1 MAGECRGRGPAAALL
16 ALAAAL
22 AGAAA
27 QAGFESLPL
36 PMGREETELV
46 APGDT
51 LLDVAHAHRVGF
63 ELLERQN
70 PGVDRW
76 IPAPG
81 TIVELPTR
89 SLPPRTGQRG
99 LVINL
104 PEMRLYDFTKP
115 GAPEVFH
122 VAIGDGID
130 PTLLGEY
137 RVGEKRIDPAWHVPE
152 SIRREKPELP
162 AVVPPGDDN
171 PLGDRWMTIGTTSY
185 GIHGTNNPWSIGRQ
199 ATHGCVRL
207 YADEMRRL
215 FDGTPRGTPIE
226 IVYQPYKWGRDGDAI
241 LLEVHPDLYARFA
254 RPLDEA
260 LALPRELGL
269 LGALDLVRVTQVL
282 VAARG
287 TPERVGTRP
296 AETAATSER
305 TW

>member
-1 MAGECRGRGPAAALL
+1 V
-16 ALAAAL
+16 L
-22 AGAAA
+22 AGAAP
-27 QAGFESLPL
+27 AGFEALPL
-36 PMGREETELV
+36 PLGREETELV

-63 ELLERQN
+63 ELLERLN

-76 IPAPG
+76 IPRPG
-81 TIVELPTR
+81 TIVKLPTR
-89 SLPPRTGQRG
+89 SIPPRTRG
-99 LVINL
+99 EALVINL
-104 PEMRLYDFTKP
+104 PEMRLYDLRGP
-115 GAPEVFH
+115 GEPEVFH

-130 PTLLGEY
+130 PTILGEY

-162 AVVPPGDDN
+162 AVVPPGSDN

-215 FDGTPRGTPIE
+215 FDRTPSGTRLE

-241 LLEVHPDLYARFA
+241 LLEAHPDLYARFA

-260 LALPRELGL
+260 LELPRELGL
-269 LGALDLVRVTQVL
+269 LGALDLVRVTEVL

-296 AETAATSER
+296 EPPATSEP

>member
-1 MAGECRGRGPAAALL
+1 V
-16 ALAAAL
+16 L
-22 AGAAA
+22 AGAAP
-27 QAGFESLPL
+27 AGFEALP
-36 PMGREETELV
+36 PAVGREETELV

-63 ELLERQN
+63 ELLERLN

-76 IPAPG
+76 IPKPG
-81 TIVELPTR
+81 TIVKLPTR
-89 SLPPRTGQRG
+89 SIPPRSRREG

-104 PEMRLYDFTKP
+104 PEMRLYDLRGP
-115 GAPEVFH
+115 GEPEVFH
-122 VAIGDGID
+122 AAIGDGID
-130 PTLLGEY
+130 PTILGEY

-162 AVVPPGDDN
+162 PVVPPGSDN

-215 FDGTPRGTPIE
+215 FDRTPSGTRLE

-241 LLEVHPDLYARFA
+241 LLEAHPDVYARFA

-260 LALPRELGL
+260 LELPRELGL
-269 LGALDLVRVTQVL
+269 LGALDLVRVTEVL

-296 AETAATSER
+296 APPATSEP

>member
-1 MAGECRGRGPAAALL
+1 VYGPRAGWGALGIAL
-16 ALAAAL
+16 FSLAAA
-22 AGAAA
+22 APPT
-27 QAGFESLPL
+27 GFEALPL
-36 PMGREETELV
+36 PIGESEADLV

-51 LLDVAHAHRVGF
+51 LLDVAHRHRVGF
-63 ELLERQN
+63 ELLERLN
-70 PGVDRW
+70 PSVDRW
-76 IPAPG
+76 IPKPG
-81 TIVELPTR
+81 TVVLLPTR
-89 SLPPRTGQRG
+89 SLPPRVEPRG

-104 PEMRLYDFTKP
+104 PEMRLYDFTP
-115 GAPEVFH
+115 AGGAEVFH

-130 PTLLGEY
+130 PTLLGAY
-137 RVGEKRIDPAWHVPE
+137 RVGEKRIDPAWRVPE

-162 AVVPPGDDN
+162 AVVPPGPDN

-215 FDGTPRGTPIE
+215 YDRTPGGTPLQ

-241 LLEVHPDLYARFA
+241 LLEVHPDAYGRVA

-269 LGALDLVRVTQVL
+269 LSALDLVRVTEVL
-282 VAARG
+282 VTARG
-287 TPERVGTRP
+287 VPERVGQRP
-296 AETAATSER
+296 APGAATSGP

>member
-1 MAGECRGRGPAAALL
+1 V
-16 ALAAAL
+16 L
-22 AGAAA
+22 AGAAPT
-27 QAGFESLPL
+27 GFEALPL
-36 PMGREETELV
+36 ALGREESELV

-63 ELLERQN
+63 ELLERLN

-76 IPAPG
+76 IAAPG
-81 TIVELPTR
+81 TIVKLPTR
-89 SLPPRTGQRG
+89 SLLPRSRGDG

-104 PEMRLYDFTKP
+104 PEMRLYDLRVP
-115 GAPEVFH
+115 GEPEVFH

-137 RVGEKRIDPAWHVPE
+137 RVGEKRVDPAWHVPE

-162 AVVPPGDDN
+162 AVVPPGSDN

-215 FDGTPRGTPIE
+215 FDRTPSGTRLE

-241 LLEVHPDLYARFA
+241 LLEAHPDLYARFA

-260 LALPRELGL
+260 LELPRELGL
-269 LGALDLVRVTQVL
+269 VKALDLVRVTEVL
-282 VAARG
+282 VEARG

-296 AETAATSER
+296 APTVTSEP